1 MITEMKFFDNADKDI
16 DLGKEA
22 KILIER
28 AIEEDCAL
36 RDITTLATI
45 PENALGKGRLIAKEN
60 GVLAGIELANPILK
74 QFPGKVDLTLYCQ
87 DGDAT
92 KKDDI
97 ILELTGSLRS
107 ILGGERILLNFIQRL
122 SGIATLTSKIVSE
135 LGGNTKIR
143 LLDTRKTAPGFR
155 KLEKYAVSCGGGLNH
170 RMSLADMFL
179 VKENHIQASGSIE
192 KAILGCLQFQKENSL
207 KVPIETE
214 VQSLEEFKVA
224 HDLGVALIML
234 DHFTEEMVFGASKL
248 NVKKIPIEVS
258 GNITLESVS
267 RIRKWPVEY
276 ISVGAITHS
285 APALDLSL
293 LIE

>member
-192 KAILGCLQFQKENSL
+192 KAILDCFQFQKENNL
-207 KVPIETE
+207 KVPMEAE
-214 VQSLEEFKVA
+214 VRSLKEFKTA
-224 HDLGVALIML
+224 HDLGVELIML